1 MIESLDVKTS
11 RNIISGARSDYHL
24 AATIYLGFLF
34 FILITTHHAYVAFH
48 KLLLAKHSY
57 LVSSSL
63 PS

>member
-1 MIESLDVKTS
+1 MVENVDVNAS
-11 RNIISGARSDYHL
+11 MNLISDARFHHHL
-24 AATIYLGFLF
+24 AATIYSGFPSS
-34 FILITTHHAYVAFH
+34 ILIVSYHAYVAFH